1 MKINDEFTLG
11 CFMAMQGMLA
21 GNPMLAH
28 SQFQLAEAVIGVVSA
43 LTNRLEQLRQED
55 ANQNPR

>member
-1 MKINDEFTLG
+1 MNIPER
-11 CFMAMQGMLA
+11 
-21 GNPMLAH
+21 
-28 SQFQLAEAVIGVVSA
+28 SQMRFV